1 MLRELNLPQY
11 KFRFRE
17 ENSKKQIFD
26 TFRKK
31 FIALTPEEWVRQNF
45 LQYLYQEKKFPLGK
59 IAIEKEIN
67 INGLKRRYDALIFDK
82 NFNAQFIIEC
92 KAPHIKID
100 EMVFEQIIAYNYK
113 IKAPFLLLTNGLS
126 HFCIKV
132 DTLNKTH
139 RFLKEIPNYSE
150 INC

>member
-45 LQYLYQEKKFPLGK
+45 LQYLYQ
-59 IAIEKEIN
+59 
-67 INGLKRRYDALIFDK
+67 
-82 NFNAQFIIEC
+82 
-92 KAPHIKID
+92 
-100 EMVFEQIIAYNYK
+100 
-113 IKAPFLLLTNGLS
+113 
-126 HFCIKV
+126 
-132 DTLNKTH
+132 
-139 RFLKEIPNYSE
+139 
-150 INC
+150 

>member
-1 MLRELNLPQY
+1 
-11 KFRFRE
+11 
-17 ENSKKQIFD
+17 
-26 TFRKK
+26 
-31 FIALTPEEWVRQNF
+31 
-45 LQYLYQEKKFPLGK
+45 
-59 IAIEKEIN
+59 
-67 INGLKRRYDALIFDK
+67 
-82 NFNAQFIIEC
+82 
-92 KAPHIKID
+92 
-100 EMVFEQIIAYNYK
+100 MVFEQIIAYNYK